1 MFDTPWYDEEEGENV
16 GLPSSVTNMPWRSF
30 EFCVVGTIE
39 GLANYLCQHRLSCKK
54 RAVLTHHIAPS
65 GDNGMAVN

>member
-39 GLANYLCQHRLSCKK
+39 G
-54 RAVLTHHIAPS
+54 HIAPS